1 MWTTLFIWFFVAI
14 AVSFVCSLLEA
25 TVLSISPAHVESLEK
40 SGDPAGRRL
49 KRLRDRIDRPL
60 IAILTCNTLANMFG
74 AAGVGNEAGK
84 LAREHGGSDA
94 EAIWVVAAS
103 TVLTFAILIL
113 SEIVPKTLGA
123 TYWRPLSMPAGL
135 VLTGLVW
142 IMSPIVRV
150 LEVVPRLVGGAKG
163 VERVTREEVAATAK
177 LGELGGAVGERMGRV
192 IENSLA
198 LDAVRAKEV
207 LTPRV
212 EMGTVQK
219 EETAEAIEGRMRPM
233 RFSRMPVFGEADE
246 FVGMVLRQRIF
257 EAIVRGKGETTVGEL
272 MGPVRFVPET
282 ASVSTLLEFFI
293 DHEEHAV
300 LVVDEHGSVE
310 GLVTMEDVI
319 ESLLGVEIMD
329 EYDTVADLRELAL
342 ARAAA
347 RRKRRRGA
355 GGRATQALSGGVRV
369 DPRDGAHWEDHQESH
384 PVLSVPSRPAPKSS
398 ALRNA

>member
-1 MWTTLFIWFFVAI
+1 MWSVLFIWFFVAI

-40 SGDPAGRRL
+40 NGDPAGPRL

-74 AAGVGNEAGK
+74 AAGVGNESGK
-84 LAREHGGSDA
+84 LARAYGQSDA
-94 EAIWVVAAS
+94 EAVWVVAAS
-103 TVLTFAILIL
+103 TVLTFAILVC

-123 TYWRPLSMPAGL
+123 TYWRPLSKPASL

-142 IMSPIVRV
+142 VMAPVVKV
-150 LEVVPRLVGGAKG
+150 LEIVPRLVGGAKG
-163 VERVTREEVAATAK
+163 LERVTREDVAATAK
-177 LGELGGAVGERMGRV
+177 LGELGGAVNARVGRV

-198 LDAVRAKEV
+198 LDAVRAREV

-212 EMGTVQK
+212 EMATVHRD
-219 EETAEAIEGRMRPM
+219 ETAAALEAKMRPM
-233 RFSRMPVFGEADE
+233 RFSRMPVFADADE
-246 FVGMVLRQRIF
+246 FVGMVLRQRVF
-257 EAIVRGKGETTVGEL
+257 ESIVRGKGDTTMGDL
-272 MGPVRFVPET
+272 MSPVKFMPET
-282 ASVSTLLEFFI
+282 ATLATLLEFFL

-329 EYDTVADLRELAL
+329 EYDTVADLRRLAL
-342 ARAAA
+342 DRAAA
-347 RRKRRRGA
+347 RRRRLRGA
-355 GGRATQALSGGVRV
+355 GT
-369 DPRDGAHWEDHQESH
+369 
-384 PVLSVPSRPAPKSS
+384 
-398 ALRNA
+398 